1 MAIQG
6 MNNAASAIKAFGT
19 KMASTADNVANA
31 QSRDFKK
38 TRVVMSETE
47 TGQGVKADVSRVKT
61 PGALDPSGNEGS
73 NVNTAEELI
82 STIPTEQGVKANVK
96 AIQTMDDITGTIID
110 TMG

>member
-6 MNNAASAIKAFGT
+6 INSAASAIKAFGT

-31 QSRDFKK
+31 QSRNFKK
-38 TRVVMSETE
+38 TRVVMSETD

-61 PGALDPSGNEGS
+61 PGTMDSSGNERS
-73 NVNTAEELI
+73 NVNTAEELV
-82 STIPTEQGVKANVK
+82 SMIPTEQGLKANVK
-96 AIQTMDDITGTIID
+96 AVQTMDETTGAIID